1 MKFFSNYEK
10 KLDQCRE
17 KFMTLGVDT
26 LTSNSM
32 SYEEREDLILQIE
45 ESLEEYFQDAVKE
58 KKDLIQRACL
68 KIKSDYPDFK
78 AQVEILELKLIDY
91 LNEKEI
97 IDVTLFDDLM
107 DSIYWEYKIT
117 PDDAEQMLKNLRSEN
132 KTLSTQE
139 YKKLMAKI
147 AIKYEPELLNE
158 LNSINPDDIPL
169 WIEQTKRNGKAISN
183 KVYAKAMAIKNGE
196 QWLDDDQFESKK

>member
-17 KFMTLGVDT
+17 KYMTLGVDT
-26 LTSNSM
+26 LTSTSM
-32 SYEEREDLILQIE
+32 SYEERENLIIQIE
-45 ESLEEYFQDAVKE
+45 ESLEEYFQDSLKE
-58 KKDLIQRACL
+58 KKELIKRACL
-68 KIKSDYPDFK
+68 KIISDYPDFK
-78 AQVEILELKLIDY
+78 SQVKILELKLIDY
-91 LNEKEI
+91 LNEKDI

-117 PDDAEQMLKNLRSEN
+117 PDDAEQMLKNLKSEN

-169 WIEQTKRNGKAISN
+169 WIEQTKRKGKAISN
-183 KVYAKAMAIKNGE
+183 KVYAKAMALKNCE